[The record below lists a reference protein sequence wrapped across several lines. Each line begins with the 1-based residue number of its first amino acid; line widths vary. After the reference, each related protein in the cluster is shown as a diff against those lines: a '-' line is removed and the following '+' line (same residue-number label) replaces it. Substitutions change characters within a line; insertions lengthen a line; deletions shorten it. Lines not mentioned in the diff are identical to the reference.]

1 VTAVFDSS
9 LAQGVRR
16 FRGRHGL
23 KAVAVVDDAMVD
35 MLNVPPSERVRQ
47 VLINMERLRWMPDQ
61 PMGPLLFV
69 NIPAYKLFVFENGRM
84 AWSMDVV
91 VGREATR
98 TVIFSDSL
106 SQVVFA
112 PYWNVPQSIIRNEI
126 LPAVKRDPRY
136 LDRKNMEVVKGGTV
150 VPSKSIDWKRYDR
163 GVPFSI
169 RQRPGGANALGR
181 VKFLFPNAYSIYLH
195 DTPSKGKFKEDQR
208 AFSHGCIRLS
218 EPIRLANYLLQGD
231 TAWTAARIDQAASG
245 KQEVTVPVSPAVPV
259 IIGYFTAWV
268 DPEGMVNFRDD
279 IYGHDARLGREL
291 FQGPEGSEV
300 Q

>member
-1 VTAVFDSS
+1 
-9 LAQGVRR
+9 
-16 FRGRHGL
+16 
-23 KAVAVVDDAMVD
+23 
-35 MLNVPPSERVRQ
+35 
-47 VLINMERLRWMPDQ
+47 MERLRWMPDQ
-61 PMGPLLFV
+61 PMGDFLFV
-69 NIPAYKLFVFENGRM
+69 NIPAYKLYVHEQGRV

-136 LDRKNMEVVKGGTV
+136 LDRKNMEVVRGGKV
-150 VPSKSIDWKRYDR
+150 VPSQRIDWKRYSS
-163 GVPFSI
+163 GVPFVI

-218 EPIRLANYLLQGD
+218 EPMRLANYLLRGD
-231 TAWTAARIDQAASG
+231 TAWTEARIERAASAT
-245 KQEVTVPVSPAVPV
+245 QEITVPVKPAVPV
-259 IIGYFTAWV
+259 IIGYFTVWADSAGV
-268 DPEGMVNFRDD
+268 VNFRDD

-291 FQGPEGSEV
+291 FEGAEGTAL